1 MVVFGGA
8 GVGRRDRCPGGGGGC
23 PGREQLSGDDLMHK
37 LVGVAAGR
45 LLELSGGLTDGILM
59 R

>member
-1 MVVFGGA
+1 
-8 GVGRRDRCPGGGGGC
+8 
-23 PGREQLSGDDLMHK
+23 MHK